1 MLRQSV
7 TLLSSSLLLPLLL
20 LSALAGGCVTNGG
33 WVQDPSTF
41 QPGDGTEAPQPGSP
55 EYVRQQNGSQV
66 GGGSG
71 RPPGPGGSGDAWA
84 GEATSP
90 VVAPGTPPLE
100 LRAGELA
107 PVEIFV
113 LPIQDESGAFG
124 PPVGTLRQ
132 ELANGLVERRYSPLS
147 LSFGDQVLAEATA
160 AGAIDPVDAIAPLN
174 ADALLQVRLGEW
186 NTELLESRGIL
197 RASIELY
204 LWRGDDPRSAALWTG
219 RVERAVEV
227 PARSLRSTPKAE
239 LEADCARRLVGQL
252 LESLPPRT

>member
-1 MLRQSV
+1 MLRQTD
-7 TLLSSSLLLPLLL
+7 TLFSSSLLLPLLL

-33 WVQDPSTF
+33 WVEDPSTF
-41 QPGDGTEAPQPGSP
+41 QPGDSAEEPQPGSP
-55 EYVRQQNGSQV
+55 EHVRQQSETQV
-66 GGGSG
+66 VQESG
-71 RPPGPGGSGDAWA
+71 APAEPSSPSEPWA
-84 GEATSP
+84 GEANSP
-90 VVAPGTPPLE
+90 NAAPGTPPLQ
-100 LRAGELA
+100 LKAGEPA

-124 PPVGTLRQ
+124 PPLVTLRQ
-132 ELANGLVERRYSPLS
+132 ELADGLVERRYSPLS
-147 LSFGDQVLAEATA
+147 LCFGDQVLAEATA
-160 AGAIDPVDAIAPLN
+160 AGAIDPVDAIAPLD

-219 RVERAVEV
+219 RVERTVEV
-227 PARSLRSTPKAE
+227 PARNLRSTPKAE

>member
-1 MLRQSV
+1 MLRQSD
-7 TLLSSSLLLPLLL
+7 TLLFSSLLLPLLL

-33 WVQDPSTF
+33 WVEDPSTF
-41 QPGDGTEAPQPGSP
+41 QPGDNAEGPQPGSP
-55 EYVRQQNGSQV
+55 EFVRQHNGTQV
-66 GGGSG
+66 GEGSG
-71 RPPGPGGSGDAWA
+71 VPAEPSVHSEPWA

-90 VVAPGTPPLE
+90 RDAAGIPPLQ
-100 LRAGELA
+100 LREGEPA

-132 ELANGLVERRYSPLS
+132 ELADGLVERRYSPLS
-147 LSFGDQVLAEATA
+147 LSFGDQLLAESAA
-160 AGAIDPVDAIAPLN
+160 AGAIDPVDAIAPLG

-204 LWRGDDPRSAALWTG
+204 LWRGNDPRSAALWTG